1 MKFRDTLNQNLLR
14 DNKVTDDQIKN
25 LEVIYGK
32 IDILFQQAEVLFE
45 QADGENIKTEL
56 SKFLA
61 DELKLLEFE
70 LQENWNF
77 PKDEKYHTWW
87 NRFKGCTC
95 PKMDN
100 DERFGYDKIISEDC
114 PFHGFIKD

>member
-1 MKFRDTLNQNLLR
+1 MTFRDTLNQDLIVK
-14 DNKVTDDQIKN
+14 NKVTNEQIDN
-25 LEVIYGK
+25 LEVIYDK
-32 IDILFQQAEVLFE
+32 MTTLFK
-45 QADGENIKTEL
+45 QADIKNIKPEL
-56 SKFLA
+56 AKSLA
-61 DELKLLEFE
+61 NELKLLEFE

-100 DERFGYDKIISEDC
+100 DERFGMDKIINSTC
-114 PFHGFIKD
+114 PFHGFEINVTIV